1 MTNIFHHPATQE
13 RASLSPAVTEEL
25 RAIRDRVVHLLDL
38 CSSPQP
44 PCPPQ
49 EASLPEAEVEASAGQ
64 GLQPGSREFDP
75 LGQEQ
80 QVRQGCIFYSF
91 YIAYT
96 APQWYYKFCIPFII
110 ERYH

>member
-1 MTNIFHHPATQE
+1 MLCTTAAPTTTQE
-13 RASLSPAVTEEL
+13 GASLSPAVTEEL

-38 CSSPQP
+38 CSSSQP

-49 EASLPEAEVEASAGQ
+49 EASLPQAEVEASAGLVQ

-80 QVRQGCIFYSF
+80 QVGQGCIL
-91 YIAYT
+91 YIL
-96 APQWYYKFCIPFII
+96 FIP
-110 ERYH
+110 YCPT